1 MNQNDLK
8 RIELKI
14 AELEKKLDAVLNL
27 LIEDMDD
34 DFSEDPEIFPGDSF
48 EGLTKLN

>member
-1 MNQNDLK
+1 MVSREDLR

-27 LIEDMDD
+27 LVDDLEEFDECVEPDLGED
-34 DFSEDPEIFPGDSF
+34 F